1 MKFMRY
7 LLDTNV
13 FDTAITNLP
22 KRNDLFIIQDVATE
36 LENHGEDIVKI
47 KNGEI
52 QILDVTKRHLDKL
65 VEVMTKDGDNLD
77 LINLYSGKGSAD
89 VVILAYILTER
100 DNPNTLF
107 PEEYTL
113 VTRDKELISV
123 AESYNI
129 KHVSVVT

>member
-1 MKFMRY
+1 MRY

-52 QILDVTKRHLDKL
+52 QVLDVTKRHLDKL
-65 VEVMTKDGDNLD
+65 VEVMTKDGGNLD

>member
-1 MKFMRY
+1 MKY

-13 FDTAITNLP
+13 FDNAINILP
-22 KRNDLFIIQDVATE
+22 KRNDLFIIQDVANE
-36 LENHGEDIVKI
+36 LENHGEEVLKI

-52 QILDVTKRHLDKL
+52 KILEVTKRHLDKL
-65 VEVMTKDGDNLD
+65 VEVMTKDGGNLK

-89 VVILAYILTER
+89 VVILAYILAER

-107 PEEYTL
+107 PEKYTL
-113 VTRDKELISV
+113 VTRDGELISV

-129 KHVSVVT
+129 KHVSALV